1 MKYKPYPLNCDNKTV
16 MLTLSV
22 MIKKLIILCL
32 PFLLI
37 CCTNSSQEKVIQNQ
51 TDSVL
56 IQDNEVIYE
65 NPMDSALVDSLEAIK
80 LGINLW
86 PKGKY
91 NEQKQNIKLKRQEF
105 FDDYQN
111 ANDSAKSRI
120 IEEAGNYLFDNLLN
134 KIIPFW
140 YKMPWNLSGYSNI
153 PQEGTVGC
161 SYFISNT
168 LLACGFNLNRYRLGQ
183 TDPIAGSRSLTFT
196 DSVVKY
202 RNDGSMENLA
212 KIILKN
218 HPEGI
223 YIIGLDIHVGYLL
236 IYKSKLYFIHS
247 AYYYPNVVC
256 IEFFEKS
263 VGIQSSTT
271 YYITPIT
278 NNKKLVEKWITNEFI
293 FIQKPVYMK
302 VDEVRWNKQ

>member
-1 MKYKPYPLNCDNKTV
+1 MINKSFFLFMPLFMV
-16 MLTLSV
+16 
-22 MIKKLIILCL
+22 
-32 PFLLI
+32 
-37 CCTNSSQEKVIQNQ
+37 CCTNSSQERVIQNQ
-51 TDSVL
+51 TDS
-56 IQDNEVIYE
+56 IQIQTVNEVYE

-80 LGINLW
+80 IKINLW
-86 PKGKY
+86 STGDY
-91 NEQKQNIKLKRQEF
+91 NEQKQKIKLKRQEF
-105 FDDYQN
+105 ATAFQN
-111 ANDSAKSRI
+111 ANDSAKSKI

-134 KIIPFW
+134 KIIPYW
-140 YKMPWNLSGYSNI
+140 YKMPWDLSGYSNI

-168 LLACGFNLNRYRLGQ
+168 LLACGFNLNRYRLAQ

-196 DSVVKY
+196 DSLVKY
-202 RNDGSMENLA
+202 RNGGSMEDLS
-212 KIILKN
+212 KKILKN
-218 HPEGI
+218 HPEGL

-247 AYYYPNVVC
+247 AYYYPNGVC
-256 IEFFEKS
+256 LEYFEKS
-263 VGIQSSTT
+263 IGIQSSTT

-278 NNKKLVEKWITNEFI
+278 TNKKLIEKWITNEFI